1 MAKVTFID
9 KEVHTSGN
17 LPVVGDSAP
26 DFLLTK
32 TDMSDVTLKDFKGK
46 RVVINIFPS
55 VETPVCSASVKRF
68 NKEVNNLDNTEI
80 LCVSKDLPFAH
91 ARFNAEEEIKNVI
104 SVCELRNLSFGEN
117 YGVRLIDGPLAGLFA
132 RALVVLDENSRVIF
146 TQLVPEISQEPDY
159 DSVLTLLGNASGS
172 VEFCARS
179 STAEHSRLDDDNE
192 PCDDGRTGKI

>member
-159 DSVLTLLGNASGS
+159 DSVLTLLGSASGS
-172 VEFCARS
+172 VEFCATS

-192 PCDDGRTGKI
+192 SCDDGRTGKI